1 MLSECLKIKT
11 KIKSALDLQIKP
23 QSAKEIINSIV
34 DIGGTMKGGVSTISF
49 VSLAIGA
56 AGAGAILIPP
66 LIITHNENKT
76 LKEQNKELKQKILKN
91 NIQGEVNEQKV

>member
-1 MLSECLKIKT
+1 MLNECLKIKT

-23 QSAKEIINSIV
+23 QSAKEIISSIV
-34 DIGGTMKGGVSTISF
+34 DIGGSMKGGVSTISF

-66 LIITHNENKT
+66 LIITYNKNKT
-76 LKEQNKELKQKILKN
+76 LKEQNKELNKKLQSN
-91 NIQGEVNEQKV
+91 TTQGEV